1 MQIARDEQ
9 KLKITEKQKNAN
21 QNYEV
26 LPHPRQKGC
35 HTETREQSVLVSML
49 GGRYLNPLLVVMQTS
64 TKLGKTV

>member
-49 GGRYLNPLLVVMQTS
+49 VVMQTS